1 MKAGPDRRFDPLVLL
16 EHPVFSLESERPED
30 GPAIETLLD
39 KAFGVDRQTKISY
52 RYRQGVPPVAALSRV
67 ARRAGEL
74 VGSIRY
80 WPIRVGPRQASA
92 LLLGP
97 VAVEPALKGQGIGKA
112 LIRTTLTEA
121 ARFGHALV
129 FLVGDISYYGQ
140 FGFMP
145 AARFGFVMPEEQ
157 SHRLHVIELAGR
169 PVAEHAGML
178 LPAIEADRRVA

>member
-1 MKAGPDRRFDPLVLL
+1 
-16 EHPVFSLESERPED
+16 VFSLESERSED
-30 GPAIETLLD
+30 GPAIEALLD
-39 KAFGVDRQTKISY
+39 KAFGVDRHTKVSY
-52 RYRQGVPPVAALSRV
+52 RYRRGIAPVAGLSRV

-112 LIRTTLTEA
+112 LIRTTLAEA
-121 ARFGHALV
+121 AQLDHSLV

-157 SHRLHVIELAGR
+157 PHRLHVIELAGR
-169 PVAEHAGML
+169 PIAEHSGTL
-178 LPAIEADRRVA
+178 LPATEVNRRVA